1 MINTN
6 AIRSF
11 SEKVRALSST
21 KATNITLTAQDARNI
36 NHEIQTLLALLVELQ
51 NQNIPSHTL
60 EVELTG
66 KKF

>member
-6 AIRSF
+6 AIRTF
-11 SEKVRALSST
+11 ADKVRALSST
-21 KATNITLTAQDARNI
+21 KANSITLTAQDARNI

-51 NQNIPSHTL
+51 NQSQGQPV

>member
-11 SEKVRALSST
+11 SDKVRALSST
-21 KATNITLTAQDARNI
+21 KATSITLTAQDARNI

-51 NQNIPSHTL
+51 NQAQGQPV